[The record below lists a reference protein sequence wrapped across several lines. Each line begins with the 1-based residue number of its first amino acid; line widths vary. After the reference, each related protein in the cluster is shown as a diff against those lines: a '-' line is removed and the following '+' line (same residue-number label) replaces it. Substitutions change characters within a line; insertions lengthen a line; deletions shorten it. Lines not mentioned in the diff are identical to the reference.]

1 MVNVP
6 LDKIYSEL
14 NKTTEMMYDSMK
26 MFDKINRR
34 LILALVVLIVSFT
47 TLLTTYILCAYTST
61 SSYEQQLE
69 TEDTKLFNKGGF

>member
-47 TLLTTYILCAYTST
+47 TLLTTYILCAYSVNTD
-61 SSYEQQLE
+61 YEQMLE
-69 TEDTKLFNKGGF
+69 TDNTKMINRGN